1 MWRNLRE
8 GICLFTSGL
17 RLLSQQLQG
26 WHLIDAISAS
36 SSQKRFIGKSAVA
49 ISLKSPI
56 SFLRCGKCLTKLYCS
71 KECLK
76 EDLRTKHGDAC
87 KEESDPRKVKVKDER
102 KVRKEAEKARVEAN
116 SADLMNRLGGTDAGN
131 SLYKDLK
138 KISLGPYADS
148 KM

>member
-1 MWRNLRE
+1 MPN
-8 GICLFTSGL
+8 GL
-17 RLLSQQLQG
+17 RLVAQQVSG
-26 WHLIDAISAS
+26 WHPIDAIFAS
-36 SSQKRFIGKSAVA
+36 SSQKRFIGKSAVS

-71 KECLK
+71 RECLK
-76 EDLRTKHGDAC
+76 EDLRTKHEDAC

-102 KVRKEAEKARVEAN
+102 KVRKEAEKARVEAH
-116 SADLMNRLGGTDAGN
+116 SAEFMNTLDLGTEAGN
-131 SLYKDLK
+131 SLVKDLK

>member
-1 MWRNLRE
+1 M
-8 GICLFTSGL
+8 
-17 RLLSQQLQG
+17 
-26 WHLIDAISAS
+26 
-36 SSQKRFIGKSAVA
+36 
-49 ISLKSPI
+49 
-56 SFLRCGKCLTKLYCS
+56 
-71 KECLK
+71 
-76 EDLRTKHGDAC
+76 RTKHEDAC

>member
-1 MWRNLRE
+1 M
-8 GICLFTSGL
+8 
-17 RLLSQQLQG
+17 
-26 WHLIDAISAS
+26 
-36 SSQKRFIGKSAVA
+36 
-49 ISLKSPI
+49 
-56 SFLRCGKCLTKLYCS
+56 
-71 KECLK
+71 
-76 EDLRTKHGDAC
+76 RTKHEDAC

-138 KISLGPYADS
+138 KILLGPYADS

>member
-36 SSQKRFIGKSAVA
+36 SSQKRFIGKSAIA

-102 KVRKEAEKARVEAN
+102 KVRKEAEKARVEAS
-116 SADLMNRLGGTDAGN
+116 SANLMNSLEGTEAGN
-131 SLYKDLK
+131 SLAKDLK

>member
-1 MWRNLRE
+1 MAN
-8 GICLFTSGL
+8 GL
-17 RLLSQQLQG
+17 RLLAQHVPG
-26 WHLIDAISAS
+26 WNLIDAISAS
-36 SSQKRFIGKSAVA
+36 SSQKRFIGKSAIA
-49 ISLKSPI
+49 IPLKSPI

-102 KVRKEAEKARVEAN
+102 KVRKEAEKARVEAS
-116 SADLMNRLGGTDAGN
+116 SADFMSRTEGIEAGN
-131 SLYKDLK
+131 SPYKDLK